1 MSKIYFSR
9 SMTRAMAIDYPIG
22 DPTGGVAYG
31 EKNDPISAAL
41 SAATMAGTYTA
52 AGSFAA
58 MSLMQGVT
66 FAGAAMSLVGSV
78 TGNKTLSKI
87 GMITGIAGGIG
98 SLAESQQWISKT
110 PSLGQTFGGST
121 GNAAQAMSSSSLGQS
136 PSSAPS
142 PNVQGAN
149 VNPLQQSSNAE
160 FVNNENLARS
170 GPIPPNLGTA
180 PPIQNNMPVS
190 LNQNVPPPKVE
201 PPGFLDSLKQGNI
214 LDAAKAAGSAINP
227 VTNPYGAMA
236 VGQIAAPIADYL
248 SGKTDAE
255 IAALEA
261 QTGYTDQR
269 ALQLQ
274 EEIAKEKRRRANLN
288 QGYSQVDAGITVN
301 PAVIGQAQAGGLIAG
316 AVQPR

>member
-9 SMTRAMAIDYPIG
+9 SMTRAMAIDHPIG

-31 EKNDPISAAL
+31 EKNDPISAAF
-41 SAATMAGTYTA
+41 SAATMAGTYGA
-52 AGSFAA
+52 AGGFMA
-58 MSLMQGVT
+58 MNLMQGIT
-66 FAGAAMSLVGSV
+66 FAGAAMTLVGSV

-87 GMITGIAGGIG
+87 GMVTGIAGGIG
-98 SLAESQQWISKT
+98 QLAQSQGWISKT
-110 PSLGQTFGGST
+110 ATLGETFGGST
-121 GNAAQAMSSSSLGQS
+121 GNAAQAMSSSSLSQTT

-149 VNPLQQSSNAE
+149 VNPSDTIAYANADQVSALTPSSGENAAGG
-160 FVNNENLARS
+160 FK
-170 GPIPPNLGTA
+170 PNYGLTNQTM
-180 PPIQNNMPVS
+180 PTQIQ
-190 LNQNVPPPKVE
+190 

-255 IAALEA
+255 IEALKA
-261 QTGYTDQR
+261 NTGYADQR
-269 ALQLQ
+269 ALQIQ
-274 EEIAKEKRRRANLN
+274 EEIAKEKRRRENLN
-288 QGYSQVDAGITVN
+288 QGYSQVDAGLTVN

-316 AVQPR
+316 AVKPA